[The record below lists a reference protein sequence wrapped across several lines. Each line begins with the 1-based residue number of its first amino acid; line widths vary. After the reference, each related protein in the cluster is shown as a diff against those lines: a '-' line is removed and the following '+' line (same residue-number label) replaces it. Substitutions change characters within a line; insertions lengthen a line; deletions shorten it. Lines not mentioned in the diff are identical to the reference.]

1 MRSDKSG
8 SDSLRR
14 KGCARRVRLMRGL
27 RAEKS
32 FISIYKAVFRC
43 REAPGCPDYKCKQSF
58 SELSQVQGLSP
69 VGAAEYASIVKDA
82 ARKVDT
88 PKQPEKRDLIA
99 IKF

>member
-69 VGAAEYASIVKDA
+69 VGAAANASNLVGGRGGSGTVPSRRRGIC
-82 ARKVDT
+82 
-88 PKQPEKRDLIA
+88 
-99 IKF
+99 